1 MRKLKKN
8 QKGFSMVEMLVCV
21 VTLLLVGGICST
33 GMGISIKSFQES
45 RFESDSQV
53 LESTLS
59 LLFSDIFR
67 YATEVN
73 IGTGVYFTNIEY
85 EINNGTL
92 LIGAEEGEYKDCFMI
107 QKNSTGGRQMLVG
120 KNVYAENL
128 YVSDFLLCY
137 EETTGVFTGSYK
149 IQSRV
154 RDDLSKD
161 CSFSY
166 RRIVLQ

>member
-1 MRKLKKN
+1 MKKLKKN

-21 VTLLLVGGICST
+21 VTLLLIGGICST

-45 RFESDSQV
+45 RFESDSQA

-73 IGTGVYFTNIEY
+73 TETGVQFTNIEY
-85 EINNGTL
+85 EINNGTII
-92 LIGAEEGEYKDCFMI
+92 IGTEEGEHKDCFLI
-107 QKNSTGGRQMLVG
+107 QKNPTGGNQMLVG
-120 KNVYAENL
+120 ENVYAENL
-128 YVSDFLLCY
+128 YVSDFLLSY
-137 EETTGVFTGSYK
+137 EETTGVFTGNYK
-149 IQSRV
+149 IKSKV